1 MSSSYQTLVDA
12 VNQVEHDQSLFESQ
26 LGTELQG
33 ALHAE
38 LVLLGKTVIYTK
50 TTLGVFR
57 QLYIHDINLI

>member
-1 MSSSYQTLVDA
+1 MSSTYQALVDA

-38 LVLLGKTVIYTK
+38 LVQLGMFHSGYLLLSSIN
-50 TTLGVFR
+50 R
-57 QLYIHDINLI
+57 IPIIH

>member
-38 LVLLGKTVIYTK
+38 LVLLGKTTPNI
-50 TTLGVFR
+50 FR
-57 QLYIHDINLI
+57 FSET